1 MKETT
6 YKKTSEWAASRTL
19 QRFFSKYPNSN
30 SVTKD
35 EIFTAWDRIG
45 KEFEGKNEGWLSNK
59 LVGIYSHNLA
69 KPIYSY
75 HPYRKLERLEL
86 TIKGKRVLGRVD
98 NPGVAGQEN
107 TAPHIS
113 HPTQPTIM
121 SYPDLVKSVAE
132 FQRNNQEYEVI
143 FEVKLKGVDMTK

>member
-1 MKETT
+1 MKEST

-19 QRFFSKYPNSN
+19 QRFFSKYPDSD

-35 EIFTAWDRIG
+35 EIFASWDRTG
-45 KEFEGKNEGWLSNK
+45 QEFESKNEGWLSNK

-86 TIKGKRVLGRVD
+86 TIKGKRALGRVD
-98 NPGVAGQEN
+98 EPGVVGQEN
-107 TAPHIS
+107 TTS
-113 HPTQPTIM
+113 NKGQTVQPTVM

-143 FEVKLKGVDMTK
+143 FEVKLREVDMTK